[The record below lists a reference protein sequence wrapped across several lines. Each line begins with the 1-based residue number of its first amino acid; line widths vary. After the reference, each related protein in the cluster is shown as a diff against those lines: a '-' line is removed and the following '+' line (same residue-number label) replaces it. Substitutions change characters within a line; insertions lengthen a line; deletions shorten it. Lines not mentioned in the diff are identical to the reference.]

1 MSEQTLGG
9 RVIDRIM
16 SGDYKD
22 ADVEEHLY
30 ADNEA
35 TVLDVVTTVEEGT
48 VPDGY
53 EGMIVSIA
61 VSSVDVVR
69 AYINRD
75 GKQYYENG
83 LNLGGLSSILETA
96 GTDRA
101 GVDKE
106 VFLGVRI
113 KEKGKWKLQF
123 VSSAATPTISWR
135 LRVRH
140 FKKGA

>member
-1 MSEQTLGG
+1 MTEVSVFGG
-9 RVIDRIM
+9 RLLDRIM
-16 SGDYKD
+16 SGDYKHPE
-22 ADVEEHLY
+22 VEELLY

-48 VPDGY
+48 VPDGH

-61 VSSVDVVR
+61 VSSEDVVSM
-69 AYINRD
+69 YLQRD

-83 LNLGGLSSILETA
+83 LNLGGLSHVPET
-96 GTDRA
+96 GTDQY
-101 GVDKE
+101 GVGDE

-113 KEKGKWKLQF
+113 KEKGKWALQF
-123 VSSAATPTISWR
+123 VSSAGTPDISWR

-140 FKKGA
+140 FRKES

>member
-1 MSEQTLGG
+1 MSVE
-9 RVIDRIM
+9 IDEEIIKSIM
-16 SGDYKD
+16 AGNYKSPN
-22 ADVEEHLY
+22 VEEHLY

-61 VSSVDVVR
+61 VSSNDAVIM
-69 AYINRD
+69 YLNRD
-75 GKQYYENG
+75 GKQYYDNG
-83 LNLGGLSSILETA
+83 LNLGGLSSIAEEE
-96 GTDRA
+96 DNVF

-113 KEKGKWKLQF
+113 KEKGKWALQF
-123 VSSAATPTISWR
+123 KSILLTPTISWR

>member
-1 MSEQTLGG
+1 MSEQTLGS
-9 RVIDRIM
+9 RILDRIM
-16 SGDYKD
+16 SGDYKSP
-22 ADVEEHLY
+22 DVEEHVY

-35 TVLDVVTTVEEGT
+35 TVLDVVTMVEEGT
-48 VPDGY
+48 VPDGH

-61 VSSVDVVR
+61 VSSNDNVVM
-69 AYINRD
+69 YLSRD

-83 LNLGGLSSILETA
+83 LNCGGLSNIGEEESEVY
-96 GTDRA
+96 
-101 GVDKE
+101 GVGNE

-113 KEKGKWKLQF
+113 KEKGKWQLQF
-123 VSSAATPTISWR
+123 KSTLLTPTISWR

>member
-1 MSEQTLGG
+1 MSEITGSRIL
-9 RVIDRIM
+9 DRIM
-16 SGDYKD
+16 SGDYKNSD
-22 ADVEEHLY
+22 IEEKLY

-35 TVLDVVTTVEEGT
+35 TVLDVVSTVEEGT

-61 VSSVDVVR
+61 VSSNDKVIMYLD
-69 AYINRD
+69 RD
-75 GKQYYENG
+75 GKQYYDNG
-83 LNLGGLSSILETA
+83 LNCGALSNIGEEESEVY
-96 GTDRA
+96 
-101 GVDKE
+101 GVGSE

-123 VSSAATPTISWR
+123 KSTLLTPTISWR

-140 FKKGA
+140 FKKKG

>member
-1 MSEQTLGG
+1 MSEEL
-9 RVIDRIM
+9 IKSIM

-22 ADVEEHLY
+22 PDVEEHLY

-35 TVLDVVTTVEEGT
+35 TVLDEATTVQEDT
-48 VPDGY
+48 VPDGH

-61 VSSVDVVR
+61 VSSVDVVIM
-69 AYINRD
+69 YLSRD
-75 GKQYYENG
+75 DKQYYENG
-83 LNLGGLSSILETA
+83 LNLGGLSSIPEA
-96 GTDRA
+96 KGTDLE
-101 GVDKE
+101 GVGKE

-123 VSSAATPTISWR
+123 KSTAGTPDISWR

-140 FKKGA
+140 FKKG

>member
-1 MSEQTLGG
+1 MSVEITEEL
-9 RVIDRIM
+9 IKSLM
-16 SGDYKD
+16 SGDYKSP
-22 ADVEEHLY
+22 DVEEHVY

-35 TVLDVVTTVEEGT
+35 TVLDTVTTVEEST

-61 VSSVDVVR
+61 VSSNDKVVM
-69 AYINRD
+69 YLDRD

-83 LNLGGLSSILETA
+83 LNCGGLSSIGEEESEVY
-96 GTDRA
+96 

-123 VSSAATPTISWR
+123 KSTLLTPTISWR

-140 FKKGA
+140 FKKGS

>member
-1 MSEQTLGG
+1 MSEVSIFGG
-9 RVIDRIM
+9 RLLERIM
-16 SGDYKD
+16 SGNYKD
-22 ADVEEHLY
+22 PDVEEKLY

-35 TVLDVVTTVEEGT
+35 TVLNEVTTVEEGT
-48 VPDGY
+48 VPDGH

-61 VSSVDVVR
+61 VSSNDKVIM
-69 AYINRD
+69 YLNRD

-83 LNLGGLSSILETA
+83 LNCGALSSIGEEEA
-96 GTDRA
+96 EVY
-101 GVDKE
+101 GVGKE

-123 VSSAATPTISWR
+123 KSTLLTPTISWR